1 LDDQEEED
9 KSELDKKGAHGEEA
23 AEEINSVLEES
34 MYETEF
40 FDFEDEQEIQE
51 QGLEQNHEQEQEQN
65 QSEIFLEEV
74 EEEEPVVVDYM
85 EIQMQIILSD
95 PDKKLKW
102 EEYKKY
108 VDENVLVGL
117 QDATICRYNIYII
130 LIPNKYLPKKSII
143 FGHPIGIVFRLISPQ
158 NIKVLFPSS

>member
-1 LDDQEEED
+1 MDVQEEED
-9 KSELDKKGAHGEEA
+9 NAELDNKEAHGEEV

-34 MYETEF
+34 MYETEY
-40 FDFEDEQEIQE
+40 FDFEDEQEEQE
-51 QGLEQNHEQEQEQN
+51 QGLEQNHEQEQEHEQIKN
-65 QSEIFLEEV
+65 EMFLEEV

-102 EEYKKY
+102 DEYKKY
-108 VDENVLVGL
+108 VDETVLVGL

-130 LIPNKYLPKKSII
+130 LIHNKY
-143 FGHPIGIVFRLISPQ
+143 Q
-158 NIKVLFPSS
+158 NN